1 VPEETKR
8 LHPKSSGS
16 CSPVRLPSVHV
27 RCIHGVCRYSWD
39 SILAVDSSSCRKNLR
54 QIGESCTFTS
64 LKSAPVL
71 GDPMGDVEEDSDDVA
86 HEMFLEQTEREER
99 EYRYAHPH
107 CTCQAELVWDE
118 TSRSWRCSTPTCPHS
133 QFAQV
138 DENVLRCGTCS
149 SDTDVVVINSG
160 KSSWD
165 HVRKEICHSCLI
177 DEYGNLI
184 HIEASRVPYR
194 SRESR
199 GLPPLD
205 DKERPS
211 YD

>member
-1 VPEETKR
+1 MASVVTHGIQS
-8 LHPKSSGS
+8 LQSTHPP
-16 CSPVRLPSVHV
+16 CP
-27 RCIHGVCRYSWD
+27 
-39 SILAVDSSSCRKNLR
+39 KNLR

-71 GDPMGDVEEDSDDVA
+71 GDPMGDVEEDSYDVA

-177 DEYGNLI
+177 DKYGRLI
-184 HIEASRVPYR
+184 HIEASRYEYR

-199 GLPPLD
+199 GLPPLED
-205 DKERPS
+205 QEKPS
-211 YD
+211 HD